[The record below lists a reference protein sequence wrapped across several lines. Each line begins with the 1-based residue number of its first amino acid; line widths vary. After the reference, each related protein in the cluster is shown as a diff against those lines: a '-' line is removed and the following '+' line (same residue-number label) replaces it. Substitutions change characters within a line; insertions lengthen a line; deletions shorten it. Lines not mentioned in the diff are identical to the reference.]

1 MLVKL
6 VMPEMGT
13 SDDRIKI
20 HAIYAAENGWLP
32 LGARVMDVQ
41 LDQSAAAAHDCPPIS
56 TYLIS
61 IRERL
66 WLRKLLVRPGDE
78 VSTDTTIAL
87 LGTEENPDGDEL
99 MQRSAR
105 IAVVRVVSEP
115 DWWNASLP

>member
-6 VMPEMGT
+6 VMPGMGT
-13 SDDRIKI
+13 SDDRIRI
-20 HAIYAAENGWLP
+20 RTIYAVEGGRLA

-41 LDQSAAAAHDCPPIS
+41 IDLSAATPHDCPPIS

-66 WLRKLLVRPGDE
+66 WLHKLFVRPGDE
-78 VSTDTTIAL
+78 VSTDATIAL
-87 LGTEENPDGDEL
+87 FGTEESFDDSEPA
-99 MQRSAR
+99 QRSAR
-105 IAVVRVVSEP
+105 IAVVGITSDP

>member
-13 SDDRIKI
+13 SDDRTRI
-20 HAIYAAENGWLP
+20 HTIYAAEGGWLP
-32 LGARVMDVQ
+32 LGARVLDVQ
-41 LDQSAAAAHDCPPIS
+41 LDQSAAAAHACPPIS

-66 WLRKLLVRPGDE
+66 WLHRLLVRPGDE
-78 VSTDTTIAL
+78 VSTGATIAL
-87 LGTEENPDGDEL
+87 LGTEGSPDNDEL

-115 DWWNASLP
+115 DWWSVSLP